1 MKFAILKQDS
11 DFNEYPLMQNIIDDI
26 VTVLDEKK
34 AEDIRILDLQKSSA
48 FASFMIIATATSTRQ
63 VYALYQYVEDTFK
76 KHGVHPHVEGLQQ
89 CEWILMFGA
98 DIVVH
103 LFLPEARDFYA
114 LEKMWQMA
122 TTADEAPHKTLT

>member
-1 MKFAILKQDS
+1 
-11 DFNEYPLMQNIIDDI
+11 MQNIIDDI
-26 VTVLDEKK
+26 VTILDEKK
-34 AEDIRILDLQKSSA
+34 AEEIRILDLQKSSA

-103 LFLPEARDFYA
+103 LFLPETREFYA

-122 TTADEAPHKTLT
+122 TTADQAPHQTLT